1 MGPMIRHRSI
11 PALLLIASIVGA
23 CTSGGRA
30 PGATHEAMT
39 DGRPSPGPAG
49 APSMSAHPGSGDR
62 DTAGGPPAVSVP
74 SLLPASR
81 PPPSPT
87 APPSPTPPPPT
98 EAFAMNLYRRGDY
111 VAQYTF
117 EWCVGASMQMTL
129 NMATDRDDRTRARQQ
144 ELWEMARDRSFSPF
158 GGASPVGW
166 TKALNDV
173 GAGPYEL
180 VSVPDLDG
188 ALRTAAAAIRATGRP
203 VGLVMWSG
211 RHAWMMSGFT
221 SLGDPAKDAGFR
233 VTGVRV
239 LDPLHPHGSRRWGP
253 SPAPNALVDPA
264 VVGEQFVARLGGRVD
279 LGVAPGYL
287 LILPRPTA

>member
-1 MGPMIRHRSI
+1 MIRHRSLL
-11 PALLLIASIVGA
+11 ALLLIAAIVGA
-23 CTSGGRA
+23 CTPGGSGR
-30 PGATHEAMT
+30 GATGDIAT
-39 DGRPSPGPAG
+39 NGFASPGQAV
-49 APSMSAHPGSGDR
+49 APTVSARPRTGDP
-62 DTAGGPPAVSVP
+62 DTAGGPPAASA
-74 SLLPASR
+74 LPAPSS
-81 PPPSPT
+81 PQPSPIPT
-87 APPSPTPPPPT
+87 PLPSPTPQPPT
-98 EAFAMNLYRRGDY
+98 EPFAMNLYRRGDY

-173 GAGPYEL
+173 GVGPYEL

-188 ALRTAAAAIRATGRP
+188 ALRTAAAAIRETGRP

-221 SLGDPAKDAGFR
+221 SRGDPAKDAGFR

-239 LDPLHPHGSRRWGP
+239 LDPLYPHGSRTWGP